1 MHDMASVAMDYD
13 GIVRVSDTQ
22 PPVSD
27 TSEFLRA
34 VVDGLSQP
42 ERAIPCRFL
51 YDAAGS
57 AIFDRICELPEY
69 YPTRTERWIL
79 ETHATAIAKAISG
92 EVRFIE
98 LGAGSGGKAE
108 ILLDAIE
115 QVRAYVCIDISPVPL
130 ASAAASVRARYPDIT
145 VDAVCG
151 NYLGKLDLPPRRGLR
166 DICFFPGSTIGNFDR
181 DDAQA
186 FLRDWSRRLGQDG
199 MMLIGVDL
207 KKDAGLLE
215 DAYDDA
221 QGVTAQFSLNLLH
234 RANHELGADF
244 DTSAFVH
251 RARYVSE
258 PGHVEISLVSL
269 RDQIVTVAG
278 RRFGFEQGAAIH
290 VENSHKYAVDEF
302 ALLAS
307 KAGFDSVDV
316 WTDQDVLFSVHL
328 LRVAR

>member
-1 MHDMASVAMDYD
+1 MHNMAGAAMEQDEMACDSFTEAPVA
-13 GIVRVSDTQ
+13 
-22 PPVSD
+22 D

-34 VVDGLSQP
+34 VVDGLSLSD
-42 ERAIPCRFL
+42 RAIPCRFL

-57 AIFDRICELPEY
+57 ALFDRICELPEY
-69 YPTRTERWIL
+69 YPTRTERRIL
-79 ETHATAIAKAISG
+79 ETHATAIAEAISG

-108 ILLDAIE
+108 ILLDAMV

-130 ASAAASVRARYPDIT
+130 ASAAAAVRAHYPDIE

-151 NYLGKLDLPPRRGLR
+151 NYLGALDLPPRGGLR
-166 DICFFPGSTIGNFDR
+166 DVCFFPGSTIGNFDR

-186 FLRDWSRRLGQDG
+186 FLREWSRRLGQDG

-207 KKDAGLLE
+207 KKETGLLE

-234 RANHELGADF
+234 RANRELGADF
-244 DTSAFVH
+244 DTNAFAH

-258 PGHVEISLVSL
+258 PGYVEISLVS
-269 RDQIVTVAG
+269 RREQIVTVAG
-278 RRFGFEQGAAIH
+278 RSFGFEQDEAIH
-290 VENSHKYAVDEF
+290 VENSHKYAIDEF
-302 ALLAS
+302 ALLAGN
-307 KAGFDSVDV
+307 AGFDSVDV
-316 WTDQDVLFSVHL
+316 WTDEDALFSVHL
-328 LRVAR
+328 LRVAG